1 MVDMEILRII
11 EKINDKEEL
20 IKILSTYHKYDIA
33 QIIKLVEKNKKK
45 LIISLY
51 DEETLVEIFSYLED
65 DEVSFVLDEID
76 INQAASIIN
85 EMEIDNAS
93 DVLEEFSSD
102 KVSEILPLLDQDV
115 QSDLQEI
122 TKYEEGT
129 AGSIMNLNYLE
140 VFEDYDVKDAMKVL
154 VKNAPDVEVINTL
167 IVVDHN
173 QKLVGTLDFKKLIVT
188 KSPCMIKDIMLKH
201 FESVEVEDLVED
213 VIKKI
218 NDYDLYLMP
227 VTEKGIMKGII
238 TIDDA
243 FDETVDAAV
252 DDYAKLA
259 GLTED
264 EETNENIKESI
275 KKRIPWLIILLFLDF
290 GVSFIISIFSK
301 VIVAIPLLAFFQA
314 AVLGLAGNAG
324 TQSLAIVIRKIGE
337 NKLDENSLII
347 KHLLKEMLLG
357 LIIGIILGITSFV
370 IVVGMLY
377 LKKEVAIE
385 PFKVGLVLGI
395 SIATAVTVSNL
406 FGALVPVIFYK
417 CKADPAVASGPFI
430 TTINDIIVVILYFGI
445 AMLILQNYL

>member
-1 MVDMEILRII
+1 MVEMDKIRII
-11 EKINDKEEL
+11 ESINNKEEL
-20 IKILSTYHKYDIA
+20 KDLLSTVHKYDIA
-33 QIIKLVEKNKKK
+33 QIIKLVEIDKKK

-65 DEVSFVLDEID
+65 EEVSLILGDID
-76 INQAASIIN
+76 LNKAASIIN
-85 EMEIDNAS
+85 GMEIDNAS

-102 KVSEILPLLDQDV
+102 KVSEILPLLDLDV
-115 QSDLQEI
+115 QTDLQEI

-129 AGSIMNLNYLE
+129 AGSVMNLNYLE
-140 VFEDYDVKDAMKVL
+140 IYEDYDVKEAMKVL
-154 VKNAPDVEVINTL
+154 VQNAPNVEVINTL

-173 QKLVGTLDFKKLIVT
+173 KKLVGTLDFKKLIVT
-188 KSPCMIKDIMLKH
+188 KSPCKVNEIMLKH
-201 FESVEVEDLVED
+201 FESVEVNDPVED

-227 VTEKGIMKGII
+227 ITENGIMKGIV

-243 FDETVDAAV
+243 FDETIDAAI

-264 EETNENIKESI
+264 EESNENVKESI

-324 TQSLAIVIRKIGE
+324 TQSLAVVIRKIGE
-337 NKLDENSLII
+337 NKLEENPLIV
-347 KHLLKEMLLG
+347 KHLLKEMILG
-357 LIIGIILGITSFV
+357 LVTGIILGITSFI
-370 IVVGMLY
+370 IVLGMLY
-377 LKKEVAIE
+377 LKKEVEID
-385 PFKVGLVLGI
+385 PLKVGLVLGV
-395 SIATAVTVSNL
+395 SIAAAVTVSNL